1 MYKEF
6 GDLRRGVNK
15 VLEKGKSREHHPRNH
30 LEIAVSHVVH
40 KINISNITNNGYN
53 GALSH

>member
-1 MYKEF
+1 MYKEL